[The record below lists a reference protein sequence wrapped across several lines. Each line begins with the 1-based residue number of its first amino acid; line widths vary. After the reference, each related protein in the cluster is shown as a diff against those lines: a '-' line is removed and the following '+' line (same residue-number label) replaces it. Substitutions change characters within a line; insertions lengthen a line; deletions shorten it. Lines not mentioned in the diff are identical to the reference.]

1 MFIYHQLVLV
11 IKSDTKNW
19 QMGSH
24 MKKSIFEEKT
34 SKALKNWHKTAKD
47 NQKKL
52 RKAGEAA
59 SPGYACSEN
68 STPSRGSSPLHLLHN
83 HKSSGMDQSESIA
96 HNSLSCL
103 PEIRQEDLEAS
114 NHESRRQ
121 SDQHDRNKNPYGT
134 TFSFGKL

>member
-1 MFIYHQLVLV
+1 
-11 IKSDTKNW
+11 
-19 QMGSH
+19 
-24 MKKSIFEEKT
+24 MKKSIFEEQT
-34 SKALKNWHKTAKD
+34 SKALKNWHKNAKD

-83 HKSSGMDQSESIA
+83 HKSSGMDQSESIT
-96 HNSLSCL
+96 HNSLTCL
-103 PEIRQEDLEAS
+103 PEIRPEDLEAS
-114 NHESRRQ
+114 NHELRQ
-121 SDQHDRNKNPYGT
+121 SSDHQQDRNNNLYGA

>member
-1 MFIYHQLVLV
+1 
-11 IKSDTKNW
+11 
-19 QMGSH
+19 MGSH
-24 MKKSIFEEKT
+24 MKKSIFEEQT
-34 SKALKNWHKTAKD
+34 SKALKNWHKNAKD

-83 HKSSGMDQSESIA
+83 HKSSGMDQSESIT
-96 HNSLSCL
+96 HNSLTCL
-103 PEIRQEDLEAS
+103 PEIRPEDLEAS
-114 NHESRRQ
+114 NHELRQ
-121 SDQHDRNKNPYGT
+121 SDHQQDRNNNLYGA